1 MPTIRF
7 LTSGCEV
14 EFPDGDDVNMLRV
27 AIRNECGVPYKCA
40 SGNCGTDRVR
50 VVDGADNLSPMRKR
64 ERERLG
70 DLADQG
76 YRLCCQTYAMGDVSV
91 SWDPEQKALDD
102 RWVDKSLP
110 AKADERL
117 KRRWLSAADTSGSE
131 RIDETEEADVP

>member
-14 EFPDGDDVNMLRV
+14 EFPDGDDVNLLRV
-27 AIRNECGVPYKCA
+27 AIRNECDVPYKCA
-40 SGNCGTDRVR
+40 SGNCGTDRVL
-50 VVDGADNLSPMRKR
+50 VVEGANNLSPMRKR

-70 DLADQG
+70 GDLVEQG
-76 YRLCCQTYAMGDVSV
+76 YRLCCQTYAMGDVSLT
-91 SWDPEQKALDD
+91 WDPDQKALDD

-117 KRRWLSAADTSGSE
+117 KRRWLS
-131 RIDETEEADVP
+131 EADGAGAERMAEAEAD